1 MITNIELDI
10 KRKDVY
16 NEVARISGYV
26 GAKSFK
32 EQDGQADTYT
42 RIAITDSDYELL
54 DRYWEDCCGKV
65 AGELQ
70 RFIKDIVSN
79 DKSNDATFIIQPLS
93 DVAQRKT
100 VLQKDLFSCFGI

>member
-42 RIAITDSDYELL
+42 RIAITDSDNG
-54 DRYWEDCCGKV
+54 R
-65 AGELQ
+65 
-70 RFIKDIVSN
+70 
-79 DKSNDATFIIQPLS
+79 
-93 DVAQRKT
+93 T
-100 VLQKDLFSCFGI
+100 VVERWLASCNAL